1 MSQHIGDLDT
11 PQAQAAHQRVAHD
24 LPRLLGASPQAASH
38 DLHPDYASTHLA
50 QASGLACCAV
60 QHHHAHIASCMADN
74 GLDGEVLGLAWDGTG
89 HGPDGTV
96 WGGEFLACGY
106 ASYRRVA
113 HLRQFRLPGG
123 DAAARDPR
131 RSLLGCLHALHGS
144 SLLQRYGKL
153 PALAGLSSQ
162 EQLVLIQM
170 LDKGLN
176 APLTSSMGRLFD
188 AAAALAGFE
197 RPMRH
202 EGQAAMALEALV
214 SRPAGARGYDFP
226 LLAAPGLPLIAD
238 WGPCLEQMADESLRG
253 MDPALRAERFHSGLA
268 GLAVSVAQQA
278 GLSRVCLSG
287 GCFQNLR
294 LLQAVKESLEQAGF
308 RAYWHQ
314 RAPCNDGG
322 ISLGQ
327 AAVQAALAGEA

>member
-1 MSQHIGDLDT
+1 L
-11 PQAQAAHQRVAHD
+11 D
-24 LPRLLGASPQAASH
+24 LPRLLGATPQAEAH
-38 DLHPDYASTHLA
+38 DLHPDYASTRVA
-50 QASGLACCAV
+50 RESGLPCCAV
-60 QHHHAHIASCMADN
+60 QHHHAHIAACMADN

-89 HGPDGTV
+89 FGPDGTV

-106 ASYRRVA
+106 AGYRRVA

-131 RSLLGCLHALHGS
+131 RSLLGCLHALRGGEV
-144 SLLQRYGKL
+144 LQRYGGLK
-153 PALAGLSSQ
+153 ALAGFSAPERVL
-162 EQLVLIQM
+162 LVQM

-197 RPMRH
+197 RVMRH
-202 EGQAAMALEALV
+202 EGQAAMALEALL
-214 SRPAGARGYDFP
+214 RQPARAKGYAFP
-226 LLAAPGLPLIAD
+226 LIEAAGLPLVAD
-238 WGPCLEQMADESLRG
+238 WGPCLEAMAAEAAQGL
-253 MDPALRAERFHSGLA
+253 DPSLRAERFHSGLA
-268 GLAVSVAQQA
+268 GLAVAVAQKA

-287 GCFQNLR
+287 GCFQNRR
-294 LLQAVKESLEQAGF
+294 LLQAVVEALERAGF

-314 RAPCNDGG
+314 RVPCNDGG